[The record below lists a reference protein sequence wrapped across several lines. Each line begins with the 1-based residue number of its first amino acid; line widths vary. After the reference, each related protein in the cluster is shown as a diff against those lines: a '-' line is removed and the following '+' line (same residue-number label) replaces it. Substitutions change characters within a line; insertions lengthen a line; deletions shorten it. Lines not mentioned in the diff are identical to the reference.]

1 MSFPIILL
9 PITIILLLFFRCADK
24 ILTQLEIHADAVLA
38 QNTNNVT
45 NKNAKLSSLKNHV
58 DPVSYCNFAIKFYCN
73 FFISLQFA
81 TL

>member
-1 MSFPIILL
+1 MAFPITLL
-9 PITIILLLFFRCADK
+9 PITITLFLFFRCADK

-58 DPVSYCNFAIKFYCN
+58 DPVSYCNKILLQ
-73 FFISLQFA
+73 FFISLQIA